1 MKVRP
6 CANRWVSETWSALYV
21 EFPTSSQ
28 GSEMPLY
35 CGNGFTAWAMV
46 PVKFGKGMEMFG
58 NRACAC
64 ASVVELSVDPRSD
77 PSGRY
82 CSGIWLVKGPATA
95 APGSQW
101 PALALY
107 ATLKTRFLVNEC

>member
-46 PVKFGKGMEMFG
+46 PVKFGKGVEIFG
-58 NRACAC
+58 NRAWAW
-64 ASVVELSVDPRSD
+64 ASVVADKVCVSRA

-82 CSGIWLVKGPATA
+82 CTGTWLVMGPATA

-101 PALALY
+101 PALAL
-107 ATLKTRFLVNEC
+107 